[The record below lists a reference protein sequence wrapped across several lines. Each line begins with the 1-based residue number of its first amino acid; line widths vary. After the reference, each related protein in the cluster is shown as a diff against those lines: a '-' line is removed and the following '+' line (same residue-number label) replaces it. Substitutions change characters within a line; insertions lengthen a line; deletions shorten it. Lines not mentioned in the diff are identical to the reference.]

1 MKYGP
6 NYIYECPKC
15 DNLIQNRSL
24 MSGNTI
30 DAELYSDLRRIAP
43 MLPEFPNLTE
53 CKKCRN
59 IFWLNKTK
67 EIGEYSWGDE
77 SNPLWENA
85 DLAEFLSIHN
95 YFKALIV
102 SLAENQ
108 NEELFIRKRIW
119 WSYNDRL
126 RKGRKLFRF
135 INDEVRWK
143 ANIDRLLELL
153 DIEQV
158 DHKIMIAELHRNL
171 GEFGRCLELINSIED
186 AELDWL
192 KTRFNR
198 ECSNRNTNVFL
209 LNEEQFR

>member
-6 NYIYECPKC
+6 NYLYECPNC
-15 DNLIQNRSL
+15 GNLIQNRSL

-43 MLPEFPNLTE
+43 MLPEFPNMIE

-77 SNPLWENA
+77 PNPLWEKA
-85 DLAEFLSIHN
+85 DSAEFLSIHN
-95 YFKALIV
+95 YFRALKENAV
-102 SLAENQ
+102 ENQ
-108 NEELFIRKRIW
+108 HEELYIRKRIW
-119 WSYNDRL
+119 WSFNDRL
-126 RKGRKLFRF
+126 RKGGKLFRF
-135 INDEVRWK
+135 VNEEVRWK

-158 DHKIMIAELHRNL
+158 DQKILVAELNRNL
-171 GEFGRCLELINSIED
+171 GEFERCLELINSIKD
-186 AELDWL
+186 AELEWL
-192 KTRFNR
+192 KDGFKR
-198 ECSNRNTNVFL
+198 ECNNKNRNVFL
-209 LNEEQFR
+209 LATAQ